1 MRHEEQ
7 VRQQY
12 AQKLEALSD
21 ERALLVLMEQRW
33 EALGDKKET
42 TEKGIRLKR
51 SIRRQQAKVQKIMGE
66 VQQYKARYIKYPTI
80 YLESSRTEVSRSGI
94 VGVIQSSAEL
104 ILSVAGAGIL
114 VGLVLSLALAIIMT
128 LVSHG

>member
-66 VQQYKARYIKYPTI
+66 VQQYTARYIKYPTI
-80 YLESSRTEVSRSGI
+80 YLESSKTKVSRSGI
-94 VGVIQSSAEL
+94 VGAIQTSTEL
-104 ILSVAGAGIL
+104 ICTIAAAGIL
-114 VGLVLSLALAIIMT
+114 VGLVLSLVLAIVMS

>member
-1 MRHEEQ
+1 MRHAEQ

-42 TEKGIRLKR
+42 TEKGIRLRR
-51 SIRRQQAKVQKIMGE
+51 SIRRQQAKVQKMMGE
-66 VQQYKARYIKYPTI
+66 VQQYKARYIKYPSI
-80 YLESSRTEVSRSGI
+80 YLESSKTEVSRSGI
-94 VGVIQSSAEL
+94 IGAIQTSAEL
-104 ILSVAGAGIL
+104 ICAITGAGIL
-114 VGLVLSLALAIIMT
+114 VGLALSLVLAIIMA
-128 LVSHG
+128 LVSH

>member
-1 MRHEEQ
+1 MRHAEQ

-42 TEKGIRLKR
+42 TEKGIRLRR
-51 SIRRQQAKVQKIMGE
+51 SIRRQQAKVQKMMGE
-66 VQQYKARYIKYPTI
+66 VQQYKARYIKYPSI
-80 YLESSRTEVSRSGI
+80 YLESSKTEVSRRGI
-94 VGVIQSSAEL
+94 TGVLQTSAEL
-104 ILSVAGAGIL
+104 ILSIAGAGIL
-114 VGLVLSLALAIIMT
+114 VGLVLSLVLAIVMS
-128 LVSHG
+128 LVSH

>member
-42 TEKGIRLKR
+42 TEKVIRLKR
-51 SIRRQQAKVQKIMGE
+51 SIRRQQAKVQKMMGE

-80 YLESSRTEVSRSGI
+80 YLESSKIEVSRSGI
-94 VGVIQSSAEL
+94 VGMLQTSAEL
-104 ILSVAGAGIL
+104 IFSIAGAGIL
-114 VGLVLSLALAIIMT
+114 VGLVLSLVLAIVMA
-128 LVSHG
+128 LVSH

>member
-42 TEKGIRLKR
+42 TEKGIRLRR

-80 YLESSRTEVSRSGI
+80 YLESSKTEVSRSGI
-94 VGVIQSSAEL
+94 VGVLQTSAEL
-104 ILSVAGAGIL
+104 ICAIAGAGIL
-114 VGLVLSLALAIIMT
+114 VGLVLSLVLAILMS

>member
-51 SIRRQQAKVQKIMGE
+51 SIRKQQAKVQKMMGE

-80 YLESSRTEVSRSGI
+80 YLESSKTEVSHSGI
-94 VGVIQSSAEL
+94 VGVLQTSAEL

-114 VGLVLSLALAIIMT
+114 AGMVLSLVLAIVIA
-128 LVSHG
+128 LVSHH

>member
-51 SIRRQQAKVQKIMGE
+51 SIRRQQAKVQKMMGE
-66 VQQYKARYIKYPTI
+66 VQQYKARYIKYPSI
-80 YLESSRTEVSRSGI
+80 YLESSKTEVSRSGI
-94 VGVIQSSAEL
+94 VGVLQTSAEL
-104 ILSVAGAGIL
+104 LLSIAASGIL
-114 VGLVLSLALAIIMT
+114 AGMVLSLVLAIVIA
-128 LVSHG
+128 LINH